1 MKSFKIVV
9 LYSCFLILLPIQSF
23 SQESNSQQTLINK
36 DSSRILLLKEKA
48 QNCMNFVIREQFF
61 EASQFF
67 DPQFK
72 EDFSPDTLKK
82 FWNIFI
88 EQGGTVI
95 EQTGIKNE
103 TTDTSESIIL
113 TYLCKKGRWDFHVIF
128 NDSNL
133 IRGLYVDK
141 TPPPLLQEYHF
152 PDYVNGNAVRETD
165 IKVGNGEWELHG
177 HITLPSTPGK
187 YPGIVLVHGSG
198 PMDRDESIFSN
209 KPFKDL
215 AWGLASQGIAVLRY
229 DKRTKEHSKKI
240 MKERPLLTPEFEVIE
255 DVHSAI
261 KVLQNFREVKADQ
274 TFILGHSLG
283 GMLAPKIV
291 KQDTSIAGMIIL
303 AGNARP
309 LEDLIV
315 EQVEY
320 VYSLDG
326 IVNEERKK
334 ILKKLK
340 RQAQM
345 VKSPTLSVATPED
358 SLPLYVPAAY
368 WLSLK
373 GYNPIQTA
381 SKLKKPMFILQ
392 GERDYQVTLEDFNL
406 WKKTLLDNK
415 LYKFKQY
422 PNLNHIFVTGK
433 GISRPDEYRS
443 FGHVEKQ
450 VVDDIAEWIKAQIH

>member
-1 MKSFKIVV
+1 MK
-9 LYSCFLILLPIQSF
+9 YLIALIISYCIIPLQIF
-23 SQESNSQQTLINK
+23 SQEIQSEPKSVVTK
-36 DSSRILLLKEKA
+36 DTVRISLLKEKA
-48 QNCMNFVIREQFF
+48 QSCMNSIIREQFTIAA
-61 EASQFF
+61 EFF
-67 DPQFK
+67 DPKYK

-88 EQGGTVI
+88 EQGGTII
-95 EQTGIKNE
+95 EQTGIKE
-103 TTDTSESIIL
+103 ELADTSESIIL
-113 TYLCKKGRWDFHVIF
+113 TFLCKKGRWDFHVVF
-128 NDSNL
+128 TESNL

-141 TPPPLLQEYHF
+141 TPPPLLQQYLF
-152 PDYVNGNAVRETD
+152 PDYVDGSKVRETD
-165 IKVGNGEWELHG
+165 IIVGKGDWELHG

-198 PMDRDESIFSN
+198 PMDRDETMFSN

-261 KVLQNFREVKADQ
+261 KVLQDFREVRADQ

-283 GMLAPKIV
+283 AMLAPKIV
-291 KQDTSIAGMIIL
+291 KQDTSIAGMILL

-326 IVNEERKK
+326 IVNDERKK
-334 ILKKLK
+334 IINKLK

-345 VKSPTLSVATPED
+345 VKSPILSAATPDD

-373 GYNPIQTA
+373 GYSPTQTA
-381 SKLKKPMFILQ
+381 AKLKKPMFLLQ

-406 WKKTLLDNK
+406 WKKALVSNK

-422 PNLNHIFVTGK
+422 PTLNHIFVKGK
-433 GISRPDEYRS
+433 GMSRPDEYRS
-443 FGHVEKQ
+443 FGHVDKE
-450 VVDDIAEWIKAQIH
+450 VIDDIAEWVKSQLH